1 MRERALSSAS
11 APDDGRDEFERRDVH
26 AGPGDGALSRVDA
39 VKDERFRRWDV
50 ATPAATLIGRADSPD
65 GDVSENLRRLHD
77 EQHPA
82 MAGHSAR
89 MHRLEKARITHAYAS
104 ALDVTPW
111 ERDRAMGIM
120 VDLDLTV
127 FGQQRAIE
135 KVALVALKYVVDD
148 EREKHL
154 GLQDESFVADLN
166 PDEMESLYD
175 RYRSLSDED
184 RFREL
189 MDARGLDVTK
199 VNRLER
205 RLREQVVEQ
214 DLEGAVLGR
223 SPYRDPSMPSI
234 RDTPGASDG
243 PEADADESSES

>member
-1 MRERALSSAS
+1 MTERSAT
-11 APDDGRDEFERRDVH
+11 PVDDPRDVDDGFERRDVS
-26 AGPGDGALSRVDA
+26 AGPGDGSLSRVDA

-50 ATPAATLIGRADSPD
+50 ATPAATIIGRAESPD
-65 GDVSENLRRLHD
+65 GDVGENLRRLHD

-120 VDLDLTV
+120 TDLDLTV

-135 KVALVALKYVVDD
+135 KVSLVVLKYVVDD
-148 EREKHL
+148 ERERRL
-154 GLQDESFVADLN
+154 GLQDQEFVAGLN
-166 PDEMESLYD
+166 PDEMSSLYD
-175 RYRSLSDED
+175 RYESLADEE
-184 RFREL
+184 RFQEL
-189 MDARGLDVTK
+189 VDAQGLDVTK

-205 RLREQVVEQ
+205 TLREQVVEQ

-223 SPYRDPSMPSI
+223 SPYRDPAMPDV
-234 RDTPGASDG
+234 RDDGDASDVPASG
-243 PEADADESSES
+243 VDST

>member
-1 MRERALSSAS
+1 MRDRGVPSAS
-11 APDDGRDEFERRDVH
+11 APNEGDEFARRDVH
-26 AGPGDGALSRVDA
+26 AGPGDGSLSRVDA

-50 ATPAATLIGRADSPD
+50 ATPAATLIGRATSPD

-104 ALDVTPW
+104 ALSVTPW

-120 VDLDLTV
+120 VELDLTV

-154 GLQDESFVADLN
+154 GLQDESFVAGLN

-184 RFREL
+184 DFREL
-189 MDARGLDVTK
+189 MEARGLDVTK

-214 DLEGAVLGR
+214 ELEGAVLGR
-223 SPYRDPSMPSI
+223 SPYRDPSMPSV
-234 RDTPGASDG
+234 RDDRDDEADKDGSSDG
-243 PEADADESSES
+243 T

>member
-1 MRERALSSAS
+1 MSERPV
-11 APDDGRDEFERRDVH
+11 APVDDPRAGEDGFEHRDVS
-26 AGPGDGALSRVDA
+26 AGPGDGSLSRVDA

-50 ATPAATLIGRADSPD
+50 ATPAATIIGRAESPG
-65 GDVSENLRRLHD
+65 GDVGENLRRLHD

-135 KVALVALKYVVDD
+135 KVALVVLKYVVDD
-148 EREKHL
+148 ERERRL
-154 GLQDESFVADLN
+154 GLQDEEFVASLN
-166 PDEMESLYD
+166 PDEMSSLYE
-175 RYRSLSDED
+175 RYESLSDEE
-184 RFREL
+184 RFQEL
-189 MDARGLDVTK
+189 MEAQDLSVTN

-205 RLREQVVEQ
+205 SLREQVVEQ
-214 DLEGAVLGR
+214 ELVGAVLGR
-223 SPYRDPSMPSI
+223 SPYRDPAMPAV
-234 RDTPGASDG
+234 RDDG
-243 PEADADESSES
+243 DSPDVPAGGVDSS